1 MRAVKSAKLYNRNN
15 NNKKKDPNTQGQLN
29 LQELNEQQI
38 NELLS
43 QGITLD
49 QIAQI
54 ATDQGQPIPPV
65 VQSMIS
71 QQTQTLPEQQAMM
84 NQQYMNQQ
92 DMDPNMQPQPV
103 MPSKTS
109 KFPTMMSVNEYSQYQ
124 NVVKEENKK
133 KNTQEHKP
141 NVYGYTFSPL
151 LSEELI
157 KDMKRT
163 QGSFF
168 VGVNI
173 ANLLNTFRDMVVDSE
188 KKAYKPKTSS
198 KMLKSNPDS
207 IFNKIGEW
215 VDVDFENILDKKM
228 GFRGSDI
235 PLLPEKKLTDYST
248 FYEIINESKK
258 YSDRGFNGKITP
270 YGLLIMTRML
280 YKYRSSNS
288 QWFRVATVL
297 ELIYK
302 YLGNNMKREQYFK
315 NNDEISILSLMELEE
330 FYNTDHIFMSE
341 SELQKF
347 KSDLDFYKYDKNIDV
362 KKQIEKIQKKISP
375 PI

>member
-1 MRAVKSAKLYNRNN
+1 MAEGAPPAEGAL
-15 NNKKKDPNTQGQLN
+15 D
-29 LQELNEQQI
+29 LQSLTEQQVG
-38 NELLS
+38 ELLG

-54 ATDQGQPIPPV
+54 AAEQGQPVPPI
-65 VQSMIS
+65 VQAMM
-71 QQTQTLPEQQAMM
+71 QQQMQGLPEQQQQMM
-84 NQQYMNQQ
+84 MQANQGQGQLMG
-92 DMDPNMQPQPV
+92 PPQPP
-103 MPSKTS
+103 MPSKS
-109 KFPTMMSVNEYSQYQ
+109 NKFPTMMSVNEYKNYQ
-124 NVVKEENKK
+124 NVLKEEKK
-133 KNTQEHKP
+133 ATQEHKP

-151 LSEELI
+151 ISEQLI

-173 ANLLNTFRDMVVDSE
+173 SNLLNTFRDMIVDTE
-188 KKAYKPKTSS
+188 KKGYKPKTTS

-235 PLLPEKKLTDYST
+235 PLLPEKQLTDYST
-248 FYEIINESKK
+248 FYEILAESKK

-280 YKYRSSNS
+280 YKYRNSNS

-297 ELIYK
+297 ELIFK
-302 YLGNNMKREQYFK
+302 YLGGSISREAYFK
-315 NNDEISILSLMELEE
+315 NNDEISLMSLMDLEE
-330 FYNTDHIFMSE
+330 FYNTDHIFMTE
-341 SELQKF
+341 PELIKF
-347 KSDLDFYKYDKNIDV
+347 KSDLDFYKYDKNINV
-362 KKQIEKIQKKISP
+362 KKEIEKIQKKVLPHI
-375 PI
+375 

>member
-1 MRAVKSAKLYNRNN
+1 MSKQKLPKTTNN
-15 NNKKKDPNTQGQLN
+15 NNKLN

-49 QIAQI
+49 QVAQI
-54 ATDQGQPIPPV
+54 ATDQGQPIPPIV
-65 VQSMIS
+65 KQMME
-71 QQTQTLPEQQAMM
+71 QQTQTLPKQQEAMAGNQEEQGMEPA
-84 NQQYMNQQ
+84 
-92 DMDPNMQPQPV
+92 QPKA
-103 MPSKTS
+103 PSKSS
-109 KFPTMMSVNEYSQYQ
+109 KFPTMMSVNEYKNYQ
-124 NVVKEENKK
+124 NVVKEEKK
-133 KNTQEHKP
+133 KKETQDHKP

-157 KDMKRT
+157 QDMKRT

-173 ANLLNTFRDMVVDSE
+173 ANLLNTFRDMIVDSE
-188 KKAYKPKTSS
+188 KKEYKPKSTSS
-198 KMLKSNPDS
+198 MLKSNPDS

-215 VDVDFENILDKKM
+215 VDVDFETILDKKM
-228 GFRGSDI
+228 GFRGTDI

-248 FYEIINESKK
+248 FYEIISESKK

-302 YLGNNMKREQYFK
+302 YLGGSMKREQYFK
-315 NNDEISILSLMELEE
+315 TNNEISIVSLMELEE

-341 SELQKF
+341 SELAKF
-347 KSDLDFYKYDKNIDV
+347 KKDLDFYKYDKHIDV
-362 KKQIEKIQKKISP
+362 KKQIEKIQKKIA